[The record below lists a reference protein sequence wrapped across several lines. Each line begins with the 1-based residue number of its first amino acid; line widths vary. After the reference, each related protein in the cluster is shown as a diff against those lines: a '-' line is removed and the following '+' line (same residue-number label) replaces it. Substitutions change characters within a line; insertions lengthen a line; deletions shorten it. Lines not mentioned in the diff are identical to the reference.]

1 VVGWVLAILLGM
13 AGLPPQSAQTPKTAF
28 LPPVSISLPPDI
40 LSETVQISY
49 FLVGPFGGYGGYAA
63 QRTGVH
69 SYEIPTMVDGKAAT
83 EIRMIVYASGC
94 EIQQFVLPLA
104 EHSRVSQEFPC
115 QRVNTVRLSGKIV
128 PSALVRDNNAELVV
142 TYMAYWAHRF
152 FGIADGMVTEFRL
165 ATVSPDAD
173 GMFQVDLPYFN
184 ADVEASSSQQR
195 ASFWLM
201 LRDSKTW
208 NHIASNLEPEK
219 QELRL
224 QEHALRIRSH
234 YPDDLIFTAAEPF
247 VQPSTI
253 KGKVFR
259 SDSGEAI
266 SNSYILLTSEKDEA
280 KHFDTRTDEKGEYLF
295 GGIPAGNYT
304 VSIYAWF
311 PKRSEVPCQNPL
323 EQKTVDGGD
332 ITFEWQWKSQ
342 AFMEIV
348 TLERFSIELDREN
361 VKDFDLVGRE
371 KTASAWYAVTFARVC
386 GAGSYCRLKGC

>member
-13 AGLPPQSAQTPKTAF
+13 AGLLPQSAQTPKTASF
-28 LPPVSISLPPDI
+28 LPSVSISLPPDI
-40 LSETVQISY
+40 VSKTVQISY

-63 QRTGVH
+63 HRTGVH

-115 QRVNTVRLSGKIV
+115 QRVKTVKLSGKIV
-128 PSALVRDNNAELVV
+128 PSAWVRDNNAELVV
-142 TYMAYWAHRF
+142 TYMAYWAHGF
-152 FGIADGMVTEFRL
+152 YGISDGFVTEFHL

-173 GMFQVDLPYFN
+173 GMFQVDLPYFS

-195 ASFWLM
+195 ASFGLM

-224 QEHALRIRSH
+224 KEHGLRIRSH
-234 YPDDLIFTAAEPF
+234 YPDDLIFTAEPF
-247 VQPSTI
+247 VQLSTI

-280 KHFDTRTDEKGEYLF
+280 THFDTRTDEKGEYLF

-323 EQKTVDGGD
+323 EQKTADGGD
-332 ITFEWQWKSQ
+332 ITVEWQWKSQ

-348 TLERFSIELDREN
+348 TLKRFSIELDREN
-361 VKDFDLVGRE
+361 VKDFDLVGR
-371 KTASAWYAVTFARVC
+371 
-386 GAGSYCRLKGC
+386 

>member
-1 VVGWVLAILLGM
+1 MIGWVLAILVGM
-13 AGLPPQSAQTPKTAF
+13 AGLLPQSAQTPRTAP
-28 LPPVSISLPPDI
+28 LPSVSLSLPPDI

-69 SYEIPTMVDGKAAT
+69 SYEISTMVDGKAAN
-83 EIRMIVYASGC
+83 EIRMVVYASGC

-104 EHSRVSQEFPC
+104 EHSRISQEFPC
-115 QRVNTVRLSGKIV
+115 HRANTVKLSGKIV
-128 PSALVRDNNAELVV
+128 PSALARDNNAELVV
-142 TYMAYWAHRF
+142 TYMAYWAHGF
-152 FGIADGMVTEFRL
+152 YKVSDGFVTEFHL

-173 GMFQVDLPYFN
+173 GVFQVDLPYFRS
-184 ADVEASSSQQR
+184 DVEASSSQPR
-195 ASFWLM
+195 ASFGLM

-208 NHIASNLEPEK
+208 NHIATNLEPEK

-224 QEHALRIRSH
+224 LAHGLRIRSQ
-234 YPDDLIFTAAEPF
+234 YPDDLIFTATEPF
-247 VQPSTI
+247 VQLSTI

-259 SDSGEAI
+259 SDSGGPI

-280 KHFDTRTDEKGEYLF
+280 THFDSRTDEKGEYLF
-295 GGIPAGNYT
+295 GGIPAGNYA

-323 EQKTVDGGD
+323 EQKTADGGD
-332 ITFEWQWKSQ
+332 ITVEWQWKSQ

-348 TLERFSIELDREN
+348 TLKRFSIELHREN
-361 VKDFDLVGRE
+361 AKDFDLVGR
-371 KTASAWYAVTFARVC
+371 
-386 GAGSYCRLKGC
+386 

>member
-1 VVGWVLAILLGM
+1 VVGWVLAILVGM
-13 AGLPPQSAQTPKTAF
+13 AGLLPQSAQTPKTASF
-28 LPPVSISLPPDI
+28 LPSVSISLPPDI

-49 FLVGPFGGYGGYAA
+49 FLVGPFGGYGDHAA

-69 SYEIPTMVDGKAAT
+69 SYQIPTMVDGKAAT

-104 EHSRVSQEFPC
+104 EHSSVSQEFPC
-115 QRVNTVRLSGKIV
+115 QRVKTVELSGKIV

-142 TYMAYWAHRF
+142 TYMAYWAHGF
-152 FGIADGMVTEFRL
+152 YGISDGFDTEFHL

-173 GMFQVDLPYFN
+173 GMFQVDLPYFS

-219 QELRL
+219 QELRRK
-224 QEHALRIRSH
+224 EHGLRIRSH
-234 YPDDLIFTAAEPF
+234 YPDELIFTAESF
-247 VQPSTI
+247 VQLSTI

-266 SNSYILLTSEKDEA
+266 SNSYILLTSEKDDTT
-280 KHFDTRTDEKGEYLF
+280 HFDTRTDEKGEYLF

-304 VSIYAWF
+304 VSVYAWF
-311 PKRSEVPCQNPL
+311 PKRGEVPCQNPL
-323 EQKTVDGGD
+323 EQKTAGGGD
-332 ITFEWQWKSQ
+332 ITVEWQWKSQ

-348 TLERFSIELDREN
+348 TLKRFSIELDREN
-361 VKDFDLVGRE
+361 VKDFDLVGR
-371 KTASAWYAVTFARVC
+371 
-386 GAGSYCRLKGC
+386 